1 MLGNAGLS
9 IVIALLILGVIIV
22 IHELGHFLVAK
33 FFKIKVE
40 TFSVGFGPR
49 LIGFRKGDTD
59 YRISAFPLG
68 GYVKMAGET
77 PMDEIKGLDNEFLSK
92 PKWQRFLV
100 ASAGPAMNVILAVG
114 LITGLYIYGTD
125 VPEFLIGQAVINV
138 VEPGSPAD
146 RAGIKP
152 GDQIASFDGKDTPD
166 WQDVQNT
173 VLTSPGRALPIVV
186 DRNGKKLEFTITP
199 ERKGRE
205 EAGDVGMFPVIRT
218 IVQDV
223 QPNSPAARAG
233 VKSGDEIIRVNGV
246 DLRTSGR
253 TLQQTIQQ
261 MPEKTFPITV
271 VRGQNLPQTGAAAP
285 DRSSGVLTTLWNGF
299 LRVLGRNKTAVD
311 AVSPALGNAGNAGD
325 TAVSQ
330 PPREIELQVS
340 PELREGRK
348 MIGIGIQFPSVHVK
362 LGAVDAF
369 KKSIQSNK
377 ENAVLIFQVI
387 GRLLRREASLKQLD
401 GPVGIVAVSG
411 QAYQA
416 GFATLL
422 TFMALIS
429 LNLGVLN
436 ILPIPILDGG
446 VILLLV
452 IESLMGRDLS
462 LRMKERIVQASFVF
476 LLMLTVIVLYN
487 DVVKLL
493 PPTQPTP

>member
-1 MLGNAGLS
+1 
-9 IVIALLILGVIIV
+9 
-22 IHELGHFLVAK
+22 
-33 FFKIKVE
+33 
-40 TFSVGFGPR
+40 
-49 LIGFRKGDTD
+49 
-59 YRISAFPLG
+59 
-68 GYVKMAGET
+68 VK
-77 PMDEIKGLDNEFLSK
+77 P
-92 PKWQRFLV
+92 
-100 ASAGPAMNVILAVG
+100 
-114 LITGLYIYGTD
+114 
-125 VPEFLIGQAVINV
+125 
-138 VEPGSPAD
+138 
-146 RAGIKP
+146 
-152 GDQIASFDGKDTPD
+152 
-166 WQDVQNT
+166 
-173 VLTSPGRALPIVV
+173 
-186 DRNGKKLEFTITP
+186 
-199 ERKGRE
+199 
-205 EAGDVGMFPVIRT
+205 
-218 IVQDV
+218 
-223 QPNSPAARAG
+223 
-233 VKSGDEIIRVNGV
+233 GDEIIRVNGI

-261 MPEKTFPITV
+261 MSEKVFPITV
-271 VRGQNLPQTGAAAP
+271 IRGQNLPQAGTAAP
-285 DRSSGVLTTLWNGF
+285 DRSSGVLTTLWNGV
-299 LRVLGRNKTAVD
+299 LRVLGRNKPAAD
-311 AVSPALGNAGNAGD
+311 AVATALGD
-325 TAVSQ
+325 TSHPAVVK
-330 PPREIELQVS
+330 PEEVELQVA
-340 PELREGRK
+340 PELRDGRK

>member
-1 MLGNAGLS
+1 MLGNAASS
-9 IVIALLILGVIIV
+9 IIIAGIVLGIIIV

-49 LIGFRKGDTD
+49 LIGFRKGETD

-77 PMDEIKGLDNEFLSK
+77 PMDEIKGLEHEFLSK

-100 ASAGPAMNVILAVG
+100 ASAGPAMNVILAIG

-152 GDQIASFDGKDTPD
+152 GDQIVSFDGKNSPD

-173 VLTSPGRALPIVV
+173 VLTSPGRALPVV
-186 DRNGKKLEFTITP
+186 IDRNGKKLEFTITP

-223 QPNSPAARAG
+223 QPNSPASRAG
-233 VKSGDEIIRVNGV
+233 VKPGDEIIRVNGI

-261 MPEKTFPITV
+261 MSEKTFPITV
-271 VRGQNLPQTGAAAP
+271 VRGQNLPQAGPAAP

-299 LRVLGRNKTAVD
+299 LRVLGRGNPKVD
-311 AVSPALGNAGNAGD
+311 VVSPALGN
-325 TAVSQ
+325 TSPSSVVK
-330 PPREIELQVS
+330 PEEVELQVA
-340 PELREGRK
+340 PEMRDGRK

-429 LNLGVLN
+429 LNLGILN

-446 VILLLV
+446 VILLLI
-452 IESLMGRDLS
+452 IESLLGRDLS

>member
-1 MLGNAGLS
+1 MFSGALLS
-9 IVIALLILGVIIV
+9 IVVALLVLGVIIV

-40 TFSVGFGPR
+40 VFSVGFGPR
-49 LIGFRKGDTD
+49 LIGFRKGETD

-77 PMDEIKGLDNEFLSK
+77 PMDTITGEAYEFLSK

-100 ASAGPAMNVILAVG
+100 AAAGPAMNVILAVA

-125 VPEFLIGQAVINV
+125 VPEFLLGEAVINV
-138 VEPGSPAD
+138 VEPESPAD
-146 RAGIKP
+146 KAGIKP
-152 GDQIASFDGKDTPD
+152 GDQIVSFNGKEKPD
-166 WQDVQNT
+166 WQDVQNA
-173 VLTSPGRALPIVV
+173 VLTSPGRPLPIVV
-186 DRNGKKLEFTITP
+186 ERNGKQLELTVTP

-223 QPNSPAARAG
+223 QPQSPAAAAG
-233 VKSGDEIIRVNGV
+233 VQPRDEIIRVNGI

-253 TLQQTIQQ
+253 LLQPTIQQ
-261 MPEKTFPITV
+261 MKESTFPITV
-271 VRGQNLPQTGAAAP
+271 LR
-285 DRSSGVLTTLWNGF
+285 NGKE
-299 LRVLGRNKTAVD
+299 V
-311 AVSPALGNAGNAGD
+311 
-325 TAVSQ
+325 
-330 PPREIELQVS
+330 ELQVT
-340 PELREGRK
+340 PVLKEGRK
-348 MIGIGIQFPSVHVK
+348 MIGIGIQYPSVHVK
-362 LGAVDAF
+362 LGVIDAF
-369 KKSIQSNK
+369 KKSVRSNWD
-377 ENAVLIFQVI
+377 NAALIFQVI
-387 GRLLRREASLKQLD
+387 GRLVKREASLKQLD

-411 QAYQA
+411 QAYAA

-446 VILLLV
+446 VILLLI

-493 PPTQPTP
+493 PPTQAP

>member
-1 MLGNAGLS
+1 MLGSAASSIIIAG
-9 IVIALLILGVIIV
+9 IVLGIIIV
-22 IHELGHFLVAK
+22 IHELGHFMVAK

-49 LIGFRKGDTD
+49 LIGFRKGETD

-77 PMDEIKGLDNEFLSK
+77 PMDEIKGLEHEFLSK

-152 GDQIASFDGKDTPD
+152 GDQIVSLDGKNSPD
-166 WQDVQNT
+166 WQDVSNT

-186 DRNGKKLEFTITP
+186 DRNGKKLDFTLTP

-233 VKSGDEIIRVNGV
+233 VRSGDEIIRVNGI

-261 MPEKTFPITV
+261 MSERTFPITV
-271 VRGQNLPQTGAAAP
+271 VRGQNVPQAEPAAP
-285 DRSSGVLTTLWNGF
+285 DRSSSVLTTLWNGV
-299 LRVLGRNKTAVD
+299 LRVLGKNSQKADVVTPGLGDASHPAHPAV
-311 AVSPALGNAGNAGD
+311 V
-325 TAVSQ
+325 Q
-330 PPREIELQVS
+330 PQEVELQVS

-362 LGAVDAF
+362 LGPVDAF
-369 KKSIQSNK
+369 KKSLESNK

-452 IESLMGRDLS
+452 IESLLGRDLS

-493 PPTQPTP
+493 PPTQPAP